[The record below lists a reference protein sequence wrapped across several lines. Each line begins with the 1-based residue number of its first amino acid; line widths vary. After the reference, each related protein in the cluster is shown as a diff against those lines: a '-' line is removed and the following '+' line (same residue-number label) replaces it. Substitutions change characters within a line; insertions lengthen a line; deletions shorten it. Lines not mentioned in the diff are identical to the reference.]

1 MQTIDDVKA
10 AIEDLE
16 EIQEETIRAKERLKM
31 ELKAL
36 KELGFDSIE
45 DADEGLAVL
54 TKKLEKK
61 EAKFETDFENFVEDY
76 EGKL

>member
-45 DADEGLAVL
+45 DADEGLVVL